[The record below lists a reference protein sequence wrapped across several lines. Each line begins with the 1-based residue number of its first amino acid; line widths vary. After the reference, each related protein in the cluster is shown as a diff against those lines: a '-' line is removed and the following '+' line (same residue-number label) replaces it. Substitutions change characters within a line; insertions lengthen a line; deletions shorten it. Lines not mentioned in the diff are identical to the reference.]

1 MKIYRDPLFKI
12 WKLWEGGQ
20 PNRLWRSACQVNSQ
34 IYPLWRVGRWH
45 PCNLSSIGTLNS
57 QSWIHKSSKLE
68 TEALIPWMVWL
79 EILWSKGSWRVWI
92 ILTSICCLGFPA
104 SWPKWYPELMGFWLR
119 FNETSLQKKLEDSS
133 YELPSPSFFQRLL
146 QTFAVTSGRRS
157 GCRLGTFDS
166 DSFWWVNK
174 VELEQLK
181 KLSAVQDSF
190 KEISNRTHGP
200 RKNLSF

>member
-1 MKIYRDPLFKI
+1 M
-12 WKLWEGGQ
+12 
-20 PNRLWRSACQVNSQ
+20 NSQ

-104 SWPKWYPELMGFWLR
+104 SWPKRYPELMGFWSR
-119 FNETSLQKKLEDSS
+119 FNETSLQKNWKILHMNCRAQVSSNDFCKLLLWLQDGAVAAGW
-133 YELPSPSFFQRLL
+133 ELLIQIVFGELTRLN
-146 QTFAVTSGRRS
+146 
-157 GCRLGTFDS
+157 
-166 DSFWWVNK
+166 W
-174 VELEQLK
+174 
-181 KLSAVQDSF
+181 
-190 KEISNRTHGP
+190 SN
-200 RKNLSF
+200 